1 VDTSDGDG
9 DGDRRGT
16 RARGKEA
23 REKEMLKGPFS

>member
-1 VDTSDGDG
+1 VDASDGDG

-23 REKEMLKGPFS
+23 WEEEVPPKGPF